1 MNLEVEGG
9 MRMKVFIVDDS
20 EMLRERV
27 ISMISAVEGIQ
38 IVGQAEGVSGTVAR
52 IDDEEP
58 DILILDL
65 RLQDGNGL
73 QILEDLADKAQRP
86 IIIVLTNYPYP
97 QYRDR
102 CLAAGVEFFIDKAT
116 EFHKLNN
123 YLESIKDQKTW
134 MN

>member
-1 MNLEVEGG
+1 